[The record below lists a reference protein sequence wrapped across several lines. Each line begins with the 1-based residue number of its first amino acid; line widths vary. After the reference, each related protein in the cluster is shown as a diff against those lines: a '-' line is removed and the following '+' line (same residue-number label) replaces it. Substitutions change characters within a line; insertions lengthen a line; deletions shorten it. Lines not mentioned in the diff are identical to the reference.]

1 MAGYIQRHLPD
12 TRSGSNLDPLIAT
25 IMIDALVFFWSQ
37 NCHYYAS
44 PFEEPFERVTD
55 RYLD

>member
-1 MAGYIQRHLPD
+1 M
-12 TRSGSNLDPLIAT
+12 IAT